1 MIGVFFKL
9 YIHTLI
15 QGCGCCL
22 SLTSSWTIQNMFFVS
37 PHDLGEKL
45 LAPAGTVDGAW
56 WSWIQMEVSWNGGN
70 PSHHACFLT
79 KTVEGL
85 GWFGVPLFEET
96 FEIKGI
102 DQPGVLETF
111 DFCPV
116 TIWNDLEQL
125 VTISCISSCIPVSSQ
140 MAVREMVSSRKLFGW
155 LLVCVCAYIYI

>member
-1 MIGVFFKL
+1 MLGNDRCIFL
-9 YIHTLI
+9 LNYIYIHTLI

-37 PHDLGEKL
+37 PHDLGKKF
-45 LAPAGTVDGAW
+45 LAQADTGDGAW
-56 WSWIQMEVSWNGGN
+56 WGWIQMEVSWNGGN

-96 FEIKGI
+96 FKIKGI

-116 TIWNDLEQL
+116 TIWNDLAQL
-125 VTISCISSCIPVSSQ
+125 VTISC
-140 MAVREMVSSRKLFGW
+140 KLSGW
-155 LLVCVCAYIYI
+155 LLVCVCVRVYIYIYI